1 MVILGCMELAVGWWM
16 LSSNF
21 CQFLNAISL
30 HAHVAVISITFSPV
44 PVIFIHDVT
53 VLTVNA
59 CCRSQLVEE
68 RVLRFLLTEC
78 VDSLGCV

>member
-1 MVILGCMELAVGWWM
+1 MVVLGCMELAVGWWM
-16 LSSNF
+16 FSSHF
-21 CQFLNAISL
+21 CQFLKAISL
-30 HAHVAVISITFSPV
+30 HVHVAVISNTFSPV

-68 RVLRFLLTEC
+68 RLPRFLL
-78 VDSLGCV
+78 DRMF

>member
-1 MVILGCMELAVGWWM
+1 MVVLGCMELAVGWWM
-16 LSSNF
+16 RSSSF
-21 CQFLNAISL
+21 SQFLKAISL
-30 HAHVAVISITFSPV
+30 HVHVAVISITFSLV

-68 RVLRFLLTEC
+68 RLPRLLL
-78 VDSLGCV
+78 DRMF

>member
-1 MVILGCMELAVGWWM
+1 MVVLGCTELAVGWWM
-16 LSSNF
+16 FSYHF
-21 CQFLNAISL
+21 GQFLKATSL
-30 HAHVAVISITFSPV
+30 HVHVAVISITFSLV

-68 RVLRFLLTEC
+68 RLPRFLL
-78 VDSLGCV
+78 DRMF